1 MDPMASSTRKINP
14 DDFGKSAPKITQD
27 DLEGDVAILTIAAYE
42 EIELDDPETDSGK
55 RKSATL
61 RFTETGDK
69 VLWLNKNQIESLVER
84 LGDNPDAWSGQRCP
98 VEKVRTQFRG
108 KSYDKVAVVHA
119 DEWDEYL
126 KPRTKKPRGRR

>member
-1 MDPMASSTRKINP
+1 MSGSTRTINP

-27 DLEGDVAILTIAAYE
+27 DLEGDVAILTIAAYD
-42 EIELDDPETDSGK
+42 EIELDDPEQESGK

-61 RFTETGDK
+61 RFSETGDK

-84 LGDNPDAWSGQRCP
+84 LGDKPDAWAGERCP

-108 KSYDKVAVVHA
+108 KSFDKVAVVHA
-119 DEWDEYL
+119 DEWDGYL
-126 KPRTKKPRGRR
+126 KPKKARGRR